1 MGEELI
7 LGYEFT
13 NFMVKL
19 IASECHYL
27 TRLAS
32 FYLSTNF
39 VWFDSFRATVV
50 IDFLQQKEQLHL
62 TTKSGILRLFYLQ
75 LVSTKL

>member
-13 NFMVKL
+13 NFMVRL
-19 IASECHYL
+19 IASECTYL

-32 FYLSTNF
+32 FQLSTNF
-39 VWFDSFRATVV
+39 VWFDSFRATVQ
-50 IDFLQQKEQLHL
+50 IDFFA
-62 TTKSGILRLFYLQ
+62 TKGTAAFDNKK
-75 LVSTKL
+75 VAF